1 MNFHLE
7 SFANNVKTV
16 KTVKLSWYTVSS
28 LFYHMIIYSEIDK
41 YKGVHMNASHLAVT
55 GTLSL
60 VPHQTDNPNMTHMML
75 STMYNI
81 EVIHYNI

>member
-1 MNFHLE
+1 
-7 SFANNVKTV
+7 
-16 KTVKLSWYTVSS
+16 
-28 LFYHMIIYSEIDK
+28 MIIYSEIDK

-60 VPHQTDNPNMTHMML
+60 VTHQTDNPNMTHMML

-81 EVIHYNI
+81 EAIHYNITVGALQLFVYLYYYYDKSLNFY